1 MPHRHRADVTPP
13 RYPGGR
19 ERPPGWG
26 GDDQGVDRLHG
37 RGGFQPTAS
46 TVDTHLMPKL
56 PRVHVLAVLVV
67 ALTVAVPLG
76 WGGGLPVGAGGR
88 AQGASPVARSSGA
101 DSQTCPVQSLL
112 PAYFYPGS
120 TWQTALA
127 TATPGSTI
135 IVNPDSG
142 PGADPDPQY
151 QQVIDTAQSE
161 GVQLLGYINT
171 AYGSLS
177 MADLDQEVSEY
188 RSWYDITDIYFD
200 DASSSAAELGY
211 YQQATD
217 AVRST
222 DSGALVMLNPGDYPD
237 QSYMG
242 LGDVVVDFEGPYS
255 SFLDAQPPS
264 WVYDYPATMFVS
276 QVSGVPSTQVTATLD
291 LAVSLHSAY
300 VYLTDESDVQI
311 LYEQLPTYWASEL
324 QDIQAMC
331 PGSATGPAAGYQ
343 EVASDG
349 GVFSFGDAPFK
360 GPPGRAVEPAHVGM
374 AASPG
379 GQGYWLVAS
388 NGGVFSFGDAPFE
401 GSRGAAV
408 EPAHR
413 GDGGSP
419 GGRDTGWWPPTAVS
433 SPSAMLRSKGPPGR
447 ALNQP
452 IVGMAATPDGSG
464 YWLVASDGGV
474 FSFGD
479 APF

>member
-1 MPHRHRADVTPP
+1 
-13 RYPGGR
+13 
-19 ERPPGWG
+19 
-26 GDDQGVDRLHG
+26 
-37 RGGFQPTAS
+37 
-46 TVDTHLMPKL
+46 MPKL

-67 ALTVAVPLG
+67 ALTAAVPLG

-349 GVFSFGDAPFK
+349 GVFSFGDAPFE
-360 GPPGRAVEPAHVGM
+360 GSTGALRLNRPIVGM

-379 GQGYWLVAS
+379 GQ
-388 NGGVFSFGDAPFE
+388 
-401 GSRGAAV
+401 
-408 EPAHR
+408 
-413 GDGGSP
+413 
-419 GGRDTGWWPPTAVS
+419 
-433 SPSAMLRSKGPPGR
+433 
-447 ALNQP
+447 
-452 IVGMAATPDGSG
+452 G

-479 APF
+479 APFEGSTGALSLSAPVVGIS